1 MRMDRIRSLD
11 TAGLDVGIDG
21 VRDFVW
27 PVSWHEQT
35 AFRDYFLAA
44 YAAETRSLIAA
55 GNEDGELLA
64 ILAMEFVQEALR
76 GWFAAVLLGRFA
88 QRGEQIAARWLRA
101 EHTDDVQY
109 WQPQRD
115 RIGFLR
121 GRFPSSR
128 WRALLRP
135 AFGFIKN
142 DGLSW
147 RWPETVDFRCRI
159 ISTNSCPLTQEHA
172 RQVGEK
178 PVLVSLRYWFG
189 QSSDTLPA
197 DLRPYQLQPSTV
209 DALLGALVDA
219 ALLAGDT
226 MPESLLAH
234 LRNWLNEAGSLC
246 RWHLQ
251 SLLKH
256 PKRLPTHL
264 WTGSGGY
271 IFRRILHTAVRRA
284 GGKCWSH
291 DHGSGVGLFEAPDVN
306 LTEFVTPDI
315 FVTFSAMQAEGY
327 KTQRRDFL
335 RMKDRWPEITSVS
348 SKSGGDLIPQQSSHG
363 SVKNILFVANQY
375 RGERMT
381 ITPIEFDVVAV
392 DWQAR
397 LLSQL
402 KRQGYNVV
410 FRAHPESTSAPPT
423 AFTQSLGIEL
433 STGKFSDALAT
444 ADLVIMDYLHTSLL
458 SEILFSGKP
467 VATFEFGHC
476 PPNALAVDQLSR
488 RIRFIP
494 GWYDVTNRAHTDWD
508 QLPARLAEAGTMSR
522 DTAFTALF
530 QSAKGSAS

>member
-11 TAGLDVGIDG
+11 VTDLDIGADG

-27 PVSWHEQT
+27 PVSWLEHA
-35 AFRDYFLAA
+35 AFRDHFLAA
-44 YAAETRSLIAA
+44 YAAETRNLITA

-88 QRGEQIAARWLRA
+88 RRGEQVVARWLRA
-101 EHTDDVQY
+101 EHTDDLQY
-109 WQPQRD
+109 WLPQRD

-121 GRFPSSR
+121 SRFPSSP

-135 AFGFIKN
+135 AFGLMQN

-147 RWPETVDFRCRI
+147 RWPETVDFRNRI
-159 ISTNSCPLTQEHA
+159 IATNPCPLTQEHA
-172 RQVGEK
+172 RQAGEK

-189 QSSDTLPA
+189 EASDTLPA
-197 DLRPYQLQPSTV
+197 DLRPYQLQPATV
-209 DALLGALVDA
+209 DAVLGGLVEA

-226 MPESLLAH
+226 LPESLLTH
-234 LRNWLNEAGSLC
+234 LRNWLNEAASLC

-251 SLLKH
+251 SLAKH
-256 PKRLPTHL
+256 PKRLPARL

-271 IFRRILHTAVRRA
+271 IFRRILHTAVRHA

-306 LTEFVTPDI
+306 LTEFVTPDT
-315 FVTFSAMQAEGY
+315 FVTFSALQAEGY
-327 KTQRRDFL
+327 RTQRRDIM
-335 RMKDRWPEITSVS
+335 RMKDHWPDITSVS
-348 SKSGGDLIPQQSSHG
+348 NESNGDSALPQPSHR

-397 LLSQL
+397 LLSRL

-410 FRAHPESTSAPPT
+410 FRAHPDSTSAPPA
-423 AFTQSLGIEL
+423 AFIQSLGIEM
-433 STGKFSDALAT
+433 STGKFCDALAS

-458 SEILFSGKP
+458 RDILFSGKP
-467 VATFEFGHC
+467 AVTFEFGHC
-476 PPNALAVDQLSR
+476 PPNTVAVDLLSR

-494 GWYDVTNRAHTDWD
+494 GWYDEANRAHTDWD
-508 QLPARLAEAGTMSR
+508 QLPAQLAEADTMSR
-522 DTAFTALF
+522 DTSFAALF
-530 QSAKGSAS
+530 QSEKGIQS